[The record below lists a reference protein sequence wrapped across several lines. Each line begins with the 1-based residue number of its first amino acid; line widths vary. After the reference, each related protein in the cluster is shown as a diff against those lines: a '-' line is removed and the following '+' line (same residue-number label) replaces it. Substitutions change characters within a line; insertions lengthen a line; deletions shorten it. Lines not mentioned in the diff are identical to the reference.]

1 MITDRAP
8 SREVFVEDAI
18 VWLRERAPIAGAS
31 VLTSMPDETDLFTV
45 DRAEWKRW
53 FVDAAE
59 LCVRAA
65 DPRGLAIFFQ
75 TDTKGAGRWLDKAAL
90 VREGALRAGAQ
101 CVFHWI
107 ALGAKDGP
115 RSRAGYS
122 HLLGFSLEATL
133 DLSMPTR
140 DVITSGDSTWTRG
153 MSVTACRAA
162 CEAILALTPTRTVID
177 PFCGHGTALA
187 VANALGLDAIGVEY
201 ARRRAKRARSLTV
214 SLPTDET

>member
-1 MITDRAP
+1 MTVERAP
-8 SREVFVEDAI
+8 TREVFVEDAI
-18 VWLRERAPIAGAS
+18 GWLKARAPVAGAS

-45 DRAEWKRW
+45 ERSAWERW

-65 DPRGLAIFFQ
+65 DSQGLAIFFQ
-75 TDTKGAGRWLDKAAL
+75 TDTKGGGRWLDKAAL
-90 VREGALRAGAQ
+90 VREGAVRAGAR

-107 ALGAKDGP
+107 ALGDERAP

-122 HLLGFSLEATL
+122 HVLGYSVEATL
-133 DLSMPTR
+133 DLAAPMR
-140 DVITSGDSTWTRG
+140 DVIAPGDSTWTRG

-162 CEAILALTPTRTVID
+162 CEAIVALTPTRTVID

-214 SLPTDET
+214 SLDP